1 MKILIIDDDKSLR
14 YMLGEICKYAGW
26 DFITAENGKRG
37 LDVFQ
42 REKPDLLLIDYHMPE
57 MDGYE
62 TLIEIRKLNHQI
74 PVIILTVDE
83 RQEIANQFLEQGATD
98 FALKPV
104 KAPDIIARIQLHIR
118 LANMQDTHHNQDDVF
133 TTKGISKKTLNHI
146 ADYMQSTASPA
157 SVDQIA
163 KEVGLAYPTVYRYVM
178 HLLEIGKAKQI
189 TSYQR
194 IGRPKMLYEW
204 YTN

>member
-1 MKILIIDDDKSLR
+1 MKILIIDDDQSLR

-26 DFITAENGKRG
+26 DFITAENGKQG
-37 LDVFQ
+37 VEIFQSEHPDV
-42 REKPDLLLIDYHMPE
+42 LLIDYHMPE
-57 MDGYE
+57 MNGYD
-62 TLIEIRKLNHQI
+62 TLIEIRMINHHVPI
-74 PVIILTVDE
+74 IILTVDE

-118 LANMQDTHHNQDDVF
+118 LANMQDTQNVQSEVF
-133 TTKGISKKTLNHI
+133 TTKGISKKTLNHVTG
-146 ADYMQSTASPA
+146 YMQSVNAAA
-157 SVDQIA
+157 SVDEIA

-178 HLLEIGKAKQI
+178 HLLETGEVKQI
-189 TSYQR
+189 TSYQK
-194 IGRPKMLYEW
+194 IGRPKMLYKW

>member
-1 MKILIIDDDKSLR
+1 
-14 YMLGEICKYAGW
+14 
-26 DFITAENGKRG
+26 
-37 LDVFQ
+37 
-42 REKPDLLLIDYHMPE
+42 
-57 MDGYE
+57 MDGYQ
-62 TLIEIRKLNHQI
+62 TLIEIRKLNHHI

-83 RQEIANQFLEQGATD
+83 RQEIANRFLDQGATD

-118 LANMQDTHHNQDDVF
+118 LANIQDTQQNQDEVF

-146 ADYMQSTASPA
+146 ADYMQSINTPA
-157 SVDQIA
+157 PVDQIA
-163 KEVGLAYPTVYRYVM
+163 KEVGLAYPTVYRYIM
-178 HLLEIGKAKQI
+178 HLLDIGKAKQI

-204 YTN
+204 YTK